1 MSCGNKLSNVWTS
14 VLWSEE
20 GLTSFNKNNRVNFC
34 DDKKLKWSFSWCPFW
49 EYIDYEFLVLQ
60 ANRTRHENDHAR
72 DWRREMGVARSRA
85 RALPSLNLK
94 KKRGCLRSREMH
106 GKKTSKSIWSPPRS
120 RPRSRI
126 WRSLIMHR
134 ARRLFGARTGNILAY
149 LYLDKAYLW
158 RRELELWQYNDPA
171 LDLSRCAF
179 LWGFL

>member
-14 VLWSEE
+14 VLRSGE

-49 EYIDYEFLVLQ
+49 EYIDYEFLVLR
-60 ANRTRHENDHAR
+60 ANRTKHENDHAR

-85 RALPSLNLK
+85 CTSLTKSEEKERLLTVKGNA
-94 KKRGCLRSREMH
+94 RE
-106 GKKTSKSIWSPPRS
+106 KNFKSIRSPPRS
-120 RPRSRI
+120 RPRFRI

-134 ARRLFGARTGNILAY
+134 GRRLFGARTGDILAY